1 MINVAIFMG
10 RLTRD
15 PEVRESKGKDP
26 MTIARFTL
34 AVDRRFQRE
43 GEPTA
48 DFFDCVVFG
57 KTAEFVEKYIKKGSK
72 VVVTGRAENNNY
84 EDKDGN
90 MRYGFRWVID
100 QVEFADAKK
109 ETGEGYMDIPED
121 AIEDIPFAP
130 EKKKPAQNSRYR
142 H

>member
-15 PEVRESKGKDP
+15 PEVRRSQGKEP

-34 AVDRRFQRE
+34 AVDRRFTRE
-43 GEPTA
+43 GDPTA
-48 DFFDCVVFG
+48 DFFNCVVFG

-72 VVVTGRAENNNY
+72 VVVTGRAETDNY
-84 EDKDGN
+84 VDKDGN
-90 MRYGFRWVID
+90 MHYGFRWVID

-109 ETGEGYMDIPED
+109 DSGDGYMEVPDEPDE
-121 AIEDIPFAP
+121 IPFAP

-142 H
+142 R

>member
-1 MINVAIFMG
+1 MINVAIFLG

-15 PEVRESKGKDP
+15 PEVRYSQGANSVAV
-26 MTIARFTL
+26 ARFSI

-48 DFFDCVVFG
+48 DFFNCVCFG

-72 VVVTGRAENNNY
+72 VVVNGRAENDNY

-90 MRYGFRWVID
+90 MHYGFRWVID

-109 ETGEGYMDIPED
+109 ETGEGYMEVPDEPDE
-121 AIEDIPFAP
+121 IPFAP

-142 H
+142 R